1 MAWSKINY
9 TKILVML
16 TCICWSSSLAP
27 PGLVV
32 VGSTLRAPRYRRIA
46 SERLV
51 FTGISFR
58 KCRYLFRKKCLT
70 IWIVSCATASRRC
83 SDPVVVY
90 WLVGVE
96 NRRDP
101 LSSIDI
107 YVLNF
112 DWIMFNAI
120 GLHEC
125 DVVVVDREGEKWPAR
140 QGKDTEPV
148 TLAFFNVDHGK
159 WN

>member
-1 MAWSKINY
+1 
-9 TKILVML
+9 ML

-32 VGSTLRAPRYRRIA
+32 VGSTSAAPLYRRIA
-46 SERLV
+46 SVRLV

-70 IWIVSCATASRRC
+70 IWIVSCAAASRRC
-83 SDPVVVY
+83 SDPVVIY

-101 LSSIDI
+101 LSSINI

-120 GLHEC
+120 GLHKC

-140 QGKDTEPV
+140 QSKDTEPV
-148 TLAFFNVDHGK
+148 TLAFFNVDYGK